1 MTTKNNDIKQKAKEK
16 GVYLWEIADKLGIID
31 CNFSRKLRV
40 ELPQEQ
46 KQAIFNIIDEI
57 AKENA
62 VQSATNTMNG

>member
-1 MTTKNNDIKQKAKEK
+1 MKKNQGIKNYAKER
-16 GVYLWEIADKLGIID
+16 GVKLWQVAERLHINDG
-31 CNFSRKLRV
+31 NFSRKLRV

-62 VQSATNTMNG
+62 AQSATNTMNG